1 MAIEDVFSI
10 TGRGTVVTGGVE
22 RGTLAKMAEVE
33 IVGITDTRKTT
44 ATDLEMFRK
53 LLDAVR
59 AGAAA
64 LDEHATSAES
74 SANGMRGRIKAII
87 ITPPGRPRS
96 SAGRRH
102 RGEDSRHS

>member
-10 TGRGTVVTGGVE
+10 TGRGTVVTGLVE

-53 LLDAVR
+53 LLEAVR

-64 LDEHATSAES
+64 LDEHLRA
-74 SANGMRGRIKAII
+74 
-87 ITPPGRPRS
+87 PR
-96 SAGRRH
+96 AARTA
-102 RGEDSRHS
+102 